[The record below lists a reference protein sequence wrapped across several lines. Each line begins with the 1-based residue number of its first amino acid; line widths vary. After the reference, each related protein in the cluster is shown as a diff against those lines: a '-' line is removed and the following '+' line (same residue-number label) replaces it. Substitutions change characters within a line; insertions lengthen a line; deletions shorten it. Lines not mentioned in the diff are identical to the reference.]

1 MTVASVVGTL
11 LLGYLSD
18 RLPLKLVVLLTCFGA
33 SISAFLLF
41 GFATRLPVLLLFA
54 IGWGFF
60 GLGFTSLWTRLITV
74 IAKGDPI
81 SPPTI
86 FGILFMVRGIC
97 NVLSGPI
104 SSLLLQGAALPDARF
119 AYGVK
124 DYVGTF
130 IAPLLFL
137 LEGNMSSDPS

>member
-1 MTVASVVGTL
+1 MSVASVFGTL
-11 LLGYLSD
+11 ILGYLSD
-18 RLPLKLVVLLTCFGA
+18 RWPTKLVVFFTCLGA

-41 GFATRLPVLLLFA
+41 GFANNLPVLALFA
-54 IGWGFF
+54 VTWGFF

-86 FGILFMVRGIC
+86 FGILFMVRGAC

-124 DYVGTF
+124 DYVSGQGTSLSAGVSLMARF
-130 IAPLLFL
+130 RV
-137 LEGNMSSDPS
+137 D